1 MRIRLYHTYIDD
13 TSAALAR
20 LWEALPATRQRQ
32 LAARTPAARAEG
44 AVLCALLQT
53 ALTAWE
59 ADTPDGAVDNTVLTT
74 SYPTWE
80 TDENGKPF
88 ADGIL
93 TATGRVFPAFSH
105 SHGHV
110 MVVLCDHPCGADL
123 QRWDVPAFAPAR
135 WPRTATRICHPDNVP
150 AASARETARQFAAKE
165 AALKWAGCG
174 LRRPLSSVKLGE
186 NPLTADEQPLFFYE
200 TVPSCVAAV
209 VVSR

>member
-1 MRIRLYHTYIDD
+1 MRIRLYHTYVDD
-13 TSAALAR
+13 CPAALAR
-20 LWEALPATRQRQ
+20 LWDTLPATRQRQ

-44 AVLCALLQT
+44 AVLCALLQA

-59 ADTPDGAVDNTVLTT
+59 TEHDGAVEEAALTV
-74 SYPTWE
+74 SYPAWE
-80 TDENGKPF
+80 TNADGKPF

-93 TATGRVFPAFSH
+93 TATGRVYPAFSH

-135 WPRTATRICHPDNVP
+135 WQRTATRICHPDNAP
-150 AASARETARQFAAKE
+150 AASAHETARQFAAKE
-165 AALKWAGCG
+165 AALKCAGCG

-186 NPLTADEQPLFFYE
+186 NPLAADGQPLVFYE
-200 TVPSCVAAV
+200 TVPFCVGAV